1 MNKRRTVK
9 KMNSVD
15 DRTASLSSNAINND
29 VTNGVEASVRVNA
42 SLWTDLDGYAAA
54 FIHHVNSFTSI
65 F

>member
-1 MNKRRTVK
+1 
-9 KMNSVD
+9 MNSVD